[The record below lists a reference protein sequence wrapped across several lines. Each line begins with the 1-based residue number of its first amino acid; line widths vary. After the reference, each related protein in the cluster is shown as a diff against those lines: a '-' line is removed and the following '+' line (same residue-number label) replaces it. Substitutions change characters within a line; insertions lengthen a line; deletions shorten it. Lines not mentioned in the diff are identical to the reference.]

1 MNFMSFISKYLSI
14 EEITFSCII
23 LFSFFLSLVIWQ
35 LSKTFY
41 GDVLERAYVKNKTGV
56 AMSKREKKI
65 WEDFKRSINRKEV

>member
-14 EEITFSCII
+14 EEIIFSCII

-41 GDVLERAYVKNKTGV
+41 GDVLDRAYVKSKTGV